1 MSDPTSGGA
10 GPIIIRRQAPVTIL
24 RAIAASDDAGLD
36 PSEQADLR
44 QAANAVEAGGRPNF
58 FARMRTLRLLHRFLF
73 P

>member
-24 RAIAASDDAGLD
+24 RTIADAGLD
-36 PSEQADLR
+36 PSEQAELR
-44 QAANAVEAGGRPNF
+44 EAANTVEAGGRPPF

>member
-24 RAIAASDDAGLD
+24 RTIAGSDATGLD
-36 PSEQADLR
+36 PSEQGELR
-44 QAANAVEAGGRPNF
+44 EAANAVAAGGRPSF
-58 FARMRTLRLLHRFLF
+58 LQRMRTLRLLHRFLF